1 MILPKSTAKP
11 SKCMLAFSAPFR
23 TIDGD
28 WRAAHNPRRRMQASQ
43 RFSLTDLLSISS
55 MTLLYVGQD
64 AQDAGQPD
72 STSVN
77 HVQRAT

>member
-1 MILPKSTAKP
+1 MILLKSTAEL

-23 TIDGD
+23 TMDGD

-43 RFSLTDLLSISS
+43 RFSVTDLPSISS

-72 STSVN
+72 STTVN
-77 HVQRAT
+77 DVQRVT